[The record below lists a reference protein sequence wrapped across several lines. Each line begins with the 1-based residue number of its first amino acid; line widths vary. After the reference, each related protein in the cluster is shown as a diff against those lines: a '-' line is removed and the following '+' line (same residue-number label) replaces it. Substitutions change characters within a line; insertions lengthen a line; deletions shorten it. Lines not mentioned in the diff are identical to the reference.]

1 MANKNTTGNLF
12 TRFKDRET
20 RLVKVMDKRAKD
32 GDDRENVDPTWDK
45 HQLTAQGERVWSF

>member
-20 RLVKVMDKRAKD
+20 RLVKVMDRRTKD
-32 GDDRENVDPTWDK
+32 GDDGENVNPKWNKYKFT
-45 HQLTAQGERVWSF
+45 TQGERVWSF